1 MNYFDDDT
9 AWEAFRREAES
20 WLRHALP
27 PLAALQG
34 TGR

>member
-20 WLRHALP
+20 W

>member
-20 WLRHALP
+20 WP

>member
-20 WLRHALP
+20 WLLP